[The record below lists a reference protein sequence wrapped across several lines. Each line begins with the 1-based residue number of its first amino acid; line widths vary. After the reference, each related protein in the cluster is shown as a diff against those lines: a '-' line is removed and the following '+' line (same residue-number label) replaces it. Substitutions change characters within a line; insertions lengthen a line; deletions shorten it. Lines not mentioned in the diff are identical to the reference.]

1 LEFLLIETKFL
12 KSGILDR
19 RQHSYNLDLTN
30 LQKRIKK
37 IPAISISS
45 SHTKLLQYM
54 GIFIIKIS
62 CSVATSARG
71 KQEEIQNRGTHKERE
86 GGMGTWGFGFRVYE
100 VDAPRATWKLT
111 HLLCGQSHRSRALEQ
126 LSSLPLSSSLL

>member
-19 RQHSYNLDLTN
+19 SHTIFDMTN
-30 LQKRIKK
+30 FQKRMKK

-45 SHTKLLQYM
+45 SHTRLLQYM
-54 GIFIIKIS
+54 GILIIKIS

-71 KQEEIQNRGTHKERE
+71 KQEEIQKRGTHKERE
-86 GGMGTWGFGFRVYE
+86 GE
-100 VDAPRATWKLT
+100 
-111 HLLCGQSHRSRALEQ
+111 
-126 LSSLPLSSSLL
+126 